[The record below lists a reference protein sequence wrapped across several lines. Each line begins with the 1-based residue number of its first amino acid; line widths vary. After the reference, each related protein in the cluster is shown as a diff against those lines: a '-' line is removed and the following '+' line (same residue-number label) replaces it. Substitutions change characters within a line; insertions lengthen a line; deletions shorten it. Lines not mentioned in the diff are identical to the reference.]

1 MNSKNVMRSRFT
13 IKTKIWN
20 ETRIQWKGNETW
32 DCSKKIR
39 FRLRTHTGY
48 NETKTRFSS
57 SSSSVHGISYQGT
70 ETDQSYLIPMTMV
83 MNKTGW

>member
-1 MNSKNVMRSRFT
+1 MKHEFSEKE
-13 IKTKIWN
+13 TKL
-20 ETRIQWKGNETW
+20 ETVPRKFVF
-32 DCSKKIR
+32 DCA
-39 FRLRTHTGY
+39 RTHTGY

>member
-1 MNSKNVMRSRFT
+1 MKHESSGK
-13 IKTKIWN
+13 
-20 ETRIQWKGNETW
+20 ETRL
-32 DCSKKIR
+32 DCLQENS
-39 FRLRTHTGY
+39 FSTVCTHTHTHTEY
-48 NETKTRFSS
+48 NETKTRFPS